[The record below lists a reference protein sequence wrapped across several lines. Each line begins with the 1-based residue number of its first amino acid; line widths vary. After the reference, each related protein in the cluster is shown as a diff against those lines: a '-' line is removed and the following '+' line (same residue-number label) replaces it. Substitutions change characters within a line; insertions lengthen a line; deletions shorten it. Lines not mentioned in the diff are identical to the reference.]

1 MAQLAINNILGNL
14 EERQNRL
21 AEGVSKLKTQLALA
35 NVPEAYKDSRCQ
47 LPNQWIYLYPDGHEE
62 LVEIN
67 TTTMI
72 AKTIKEY

>member
-1 MAQLAINNILGNL
+1 MAELIKGLLGNLEECQNRLNNGVSKLKMKLAINNI
-14 EERQNRL
+14 
-21 AEGVSKLKTQLALA
+21 
-35 NVPEAYKDSRCQ
+35 PEAYKDDRCQ

-67 TTTMI
+67 TTSMI